1 VLVLVT
7 RVLVLANKSN
17 NKGYQSSTARSGS
30 LGLIAGNGRQF
41 GGDVAEAE
49 PVPGLEV
56 GVAVTLKKFA
66 QPEIRQLD
74 VPSSA
79 KKTMEM

>member
-1 VLVLVT
+1 MLVT
-7 RVLVLANKSN
+7 RVLVLGIKSN
-17 NKGYQSSTARSGS
+17 SKGYQSSTARSGS
-30 LGLIAGNGRQF
+30 LGLIARNGRQF
-41 GGDVAEAE
+41 GGDVAEAQ

-74 VPSSA
+74 VPSSER

>member
-1 VLVLVT
+1 
-7 RVLVLANKSN
+7 
-17 NKGYQSSTARSGS
+17 
-30 LGLIAGNGRQF
+30 LIAGNGRQL

-49 PVPGLEV
+49 PVPGLKV

-74 VPSSA
+74 VPSSER
-79 KKTMEM
+79 KTMEM